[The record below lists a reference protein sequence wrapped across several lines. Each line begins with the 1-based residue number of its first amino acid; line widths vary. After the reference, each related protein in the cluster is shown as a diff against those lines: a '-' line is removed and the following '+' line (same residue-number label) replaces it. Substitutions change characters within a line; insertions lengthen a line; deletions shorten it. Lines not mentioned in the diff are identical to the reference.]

1 MPRMA
6 GITTIGHGTS
16 VPALFDQYFFTLS
29 LVARHPLTR
38 TLTPELEALRPELD
52 AAQAEEQRLIWNQ
65 YDADAAVKL
74 IDRVLDGIA
83 DGVDSTLL
91 IEVDRNRNSPVYL
104 RYFGARRASD
114 LKRPQLGPQLEIM
127 RAWPPSLQE
136 SPNPILQQYGAQLLA
151 AVAEADIAAAAKQ
164 RGSQELTDFRVTG
177 MRARLIDRF
186 NAVRKSLYGRL
197 GEIQHAN
204 ASLGSGWAES
214 FFRNSGGSERVTLAE
229 IERRIASAEVDLTA
243 LRKQRDELQFQEA
256 RAAQAQAETEKAEKR
271 ARIEATRTA
280 MAELAAELEEL
291 EGDLDSEPGPEPDPA
306 PTPAKR
312 P

>member
-16 VPALFDQYFFTLS
+16 IPALFDQYFFTLS
-29 LVARHPLTR
+29 LLARHPLTG
-38 TLTPELEALRPELD
+38 TLAPELEGLRPDLD
-52 AAQAEEQRLIWNQ
+52 AAQTEEQRLIWNQ

-91 IEVDRNRNSPVYL
+91 IELERDRNSPVYL

-127 RAWPPSLQE
+127 RAWPPSLIE
-136 SPNPILQQYGAQLLA
+136 SANPILQQYGVQLLGT
-151 AVAEADIAAAAKQ
+151 VALADAAAAAKQ

-204 ASLGSGWAES
+204 KSLGSGWAES
-214 FFRNSGGSERVTLAE
+214 FFRNGGGSERVTLAQ

-243 LRKQRDELQFQEA
+243 LRRQRDELQTQEE
-256 RAAQAQAETEKAEKR
+256 REAQAQAEAEKAEKL
-271 ARIEATRTA
+271 ARIEAARAA
-280 MAELAAELEEL
+280 MAELAAEIEEL
-291 EGDLDSEPGPEPDPA
+291 EGDIEDEPA
-306 PTPAKR
+306 PEPAKR
-312 P
+312 R